1 MDSMMK
7 FIMVGDL
14 NSLQPHIATIRANNP
29 NKVFLLYHGCII
41 QLSEEYAK
49 ANYKTK
55 EFKTNVIKFI
65 KKEGIKRCKNNSLS
79 KEELKMIQNSNLT
92 KIVIIK

>member
-1 MDSMMK
+1 ME
-7 FIMVGDL
+7 FIMVGDRD
-14 NSLQPHIATIRANNP
+14 SLQPHITTIRANNP

-49 ANYKTK
+49 ANYNTK
-55 EFKTNVIKFI
+55 EFKSNVIKFI
-65 KKEGIKRCKNNSLS
+65 KKEGIKRCENGSLS
-79 KEELKMIQNSNLT
+79 KEELKMIQNCNLT